1 MPDDERTRRRLG
13 DETKA
18 RIADLSSGWSVESDA
33 PPEKTGATTP
43 PPRGD
48 ETQERIND
56 LASGWSVDPEL
67 SAVPLAPPL
76 GRRTPSP
83 EDAIRPVTRP
93 STRIPVPAITP
104 PSGPTASPTTPPA
117 SGRPKSPTMK
127 PAIGTPPAGRT
138 AAPTTPPIGTPPA
151 ARPVT
156 RSTPP
161 VGTSPA
167 ARTTSPTNPGI
178 PDAPSPRP
186 KQKTLPPPPPGSE
199 ARRQLETAILDA
211 KDATP
216 VPVNPARATRPP
228 PVAPPTRG
236 AKPTSPPPLPPR
248 AKQPTLPPL
257 PPGARAKQPTLPPLP
272 PGARV
277 KQPTLPPLPPPPST
291 ITTNAVAGTI
301 GGETGV
307 ILLGDAVGSKT
318 GVAIEPTGPN
328 RDDETD
334 ADSKLTVPV
343 GEFDDSSTFLEKDK
357 LQIAH
362 AQSTIKRDAASA
374 LLGIAEPH
382 LTQVKPPPVEM
393 LLTETA
399 EALRDDAT
407 SVDPSTVR
415 FERGDP
421 TNLGDNNNAAANA
434 MSRVH
439 TKAGRLRTVAALR
452 RQRGI
457 FGDVR
462 YVATAVFGVR
472 HARRELEELEAKQ
485 VARQLERRKHMLILG
500 RTAVVSDGF
509 DHPAIGPARDQLGG
523 VEDERARHRGQVVA
537 ADSELERVTRD
548 RQSHAM
554 QFSTDLASINGELA
568 ELTKRLEPLLKE
580 QIQVTKRGAELRDQL
595 RRIDAKI
602 QETTASLVSVKGPK
616 QDPAGIQA
624 ELATLKADRV
634 AVQRDEPKIASELD
648 ALNPRIAA
656 IEAKRTES
664 QKRHA
669 DITKAEEDDKR
680 RTEELLSAIGAKR
693 KVMDRAAGDA
703 ETLRDKILFELGER
717 LYVDRPDDLGP
728 QLAPV
733 DAIDLELGTHDRRV
747 MELREILSSID
758 KAKLARGILVIVL
771 VLGVIGVMAG
781 WLIYTLG

>member
-1 MPDDERTRRRLG
+1 MVRPCYRSRVADDERTRRRLG

-18 RIADLSSGWSVESDA
+18 RIADLSSGWAVDPDARIGDPASGAKA
-33 PPEKTGATTP
+33 PPV
-43 PPRGD
+43 RGD

-56 LASGWSVDPEL
+56 LASGWSVDPEV

-83 EDAIRPVTRP
+83 EDAIKAVTP
-93 STRIPVPAITP
+93 PATRIPVPAITS
-104 PSGPTASPTTPPA
+104 PSGRITSPTAQPQ
-117 SGRPKSPTMK
+117 SGRTKSPTMQPAIVTPPGARTRSPTLQ
-127 PAIGTPPAGRT
+127 PAIGTPPAAR
-138 AAPTTPPIGTPPA
+138 AVLPMNPP
-151 ARPVT
+151 
-156 RSTPP
+156 
-161 VGTSPA
+161 
-167 ARTTSPTNPGI
+167 I
-178 PDAPSPRP
+178 PDAPSPRK

-216 VPVNPARATRPP
+216 LPVNPARATKPTASPP
-228 PVAPPTRG
+228 APPRG
-236 AKPTSPPPLPPR
+236 AKPTSPPPLPP
-248 AKQPTLPPL
+248 PL
-257 PPGARAKQPTLPPLP
+257 PPGSRSKPL
-272 PGARV
+272 
-277 KQPTLPPLPPPPST
+277 TMPPPPPAT
-291 ITTNAVAGTI
+291 LTTNAVAGTI
-301 GGETGV
+301 GGETGLIV
-307 ILLGDAVGSKT
+307 LGDAVGAET
-318 GVAIEPTGPN
+318 GVAIEPAGPG

-343 GEFDDSSTFLEKDK
+343 GEFDDSSTFLDKDK

-382 LTQVKPPPVEM
+382 LTQVKAPPVET

-399 EALRDDAT
+399 EALRADVT
-407 SVDPSTVR
+407 SVDPLTSR

-421 TNLGDNNNAAANA
+421 TNLGDTNTAAANA
-434 MSRVH
+434 TSRVH

-462 YVATAVFGVR
+462 YVSTALFGVR
-472 HARRELEELEAKQ
+472 RARRELEDLEAKQ
-485 VARQLERRKHMLILG
+485 AARQLERRKHMVILG
-500 RTAVVSDGF
+500 RTAVVSDDF
-509 DHPAIGPARDQLGG
+509 DHPALGPARDQLGG
-523 VEDERARHRGQVVA
+523 IEDERARHRGQVVA
-537 ADSELERVTRD
+537 ADQELERVTRD

-568 ELTKRLEPLLKE
+568 ELTKRLDPLLKE

-616 QDPAGIQA
+616 QDPAAIQA

-634 AVQRDEPKIASELD
+634 AVQRDEPKIAAELD

-656 IEAKRTES
+656 LEAKRSES

-669 DITKAEEDDKR
+669 DISKAEEDDKR
-680 RTEELLSAIGAKR
+680 RTEELLTAIGAKR

-703 ETLRDKILFELGER
+703 ETVRDKILFELGER

-733 DAIDLELGTHDRRV
+733 DAIDLELGTHDRRL

-758 KAKLARGILVIVL
+758 KAKLARGILYIVL
-771 VLGVIGVMAG
+771 VLGVIGGMTG
-781 WLIYTLG
+781 WLLYMLA

>member
-1 MPDDERTRRRLG
+1 MLSFAVADDERTRRRLG

-18 RIADLSSGWSVESDA
+18 RIADLSSGWAVDSD
-33 PPEKTGATTP
+33 TP
-43 PPRGD
+43 PGDARAQAPRSD
-48 ETQERIND
+48 ETQDRIND
-56 LASGWSVDPEL
+56 LASGWSVDPEI

-83 EDAIRPVTRP
+83 EQAIKAVTP
-93 STRIPVPAITP
+93 PETQIPVPAITP
-104 PSGPTASPTTPPA
+104 PSGRVTSPTAQPPSA
-117 SGRPKSPTMK
+117 RTKSPTMQ
-127 PAIGTPPAGRT
+127 PAIIPEAARTALAAPPA
-138 AAPTTPPIGTPPA
+138 P
-151 ARPVT
+151 RPVT
-156 RSTPP
+156 PTAPP
-161 VGTSPA
+161 V
-167 ARTTSPTNPGI
+167 
-178 PDAPSPRP
+178 PDAPSPRK

-216 VPVNPARATRPP
+216 LPVNPARATKPT
-228 PVAPPTRG
+228 APPLPPRG
-236 AKPTSPPPLPPR
+236 AKPTSPPPLPP
-248 AKQPTLPPL
+248 
-257 PPGARAKQPTLPPLP
+257 GARSKPT
-272 PGARV
+272 
-277 KQPTLPPLPPPPST
+277 TMPPPPST
-291 ITTNAVAGTI
+291 LSTNAVAGTI

-307 ILLGDAVGSKT
+307 IVLGDAVGRT
-318 GVAIEPTGPN
+318 GVAIEPAGPG
-328 RDDETD
+328 REDETD

-382 LTQVKPPPVEM
+382 LTQVKPPPVET

-399 EALRDDAT
+399 EALRGDAT
-407 SVDPSTVR
+407 SVDPSTAR

-421 TNLGDNNNAAANA
+421 TNLGDTNNAAANA
-434 MSRVH
+434 TSRVH

-462 YVATAVFGVR
+462 YVSTALFGVR
-472 HARRELEELEAKQ
+472 HARHELEDLEAKQ
-485 VARQLERRKHMLILG
+485 AARQLERRKHMVILG
-500 RTAVVSDGF
+500 RTAVVSDDF
-509 DHPAIGPARDQLGG
+509 DHPALGPARDQLGG

-537 ADSELERVTRD
+537 ADQELERVTRD

-568 ELTKRLEPLLKE
+568 ELTKRLDPLLKE
-580 QIQVTKRGAELRDQL
+580 QVQVTKRGAELRDQL
-595 RRIDAKI
+595 RRIDSKI

-616 QDPAGIQA
+616 QDPAAIQA

-634 AVQRDEPKIASELD
+634 AVQRDEPKIAAELD

-656 IEAKRTES
+656 IEAKRSES

-669 DITKAEEDDKR
+669 DITKAEDDDKR
-680 RTEELLSAIGAKR
+680 RTEELLTAIGAKR

-703 ETLRDKILFELGER
+703 ETVRDKILFELGER
-717 LYVDRPDDLGP
+717 LYVDRPGDLGP

-733 DAIDLELGTHDRRV
+733 DAIDLELGTHDRRL

-758 KAKLARGILVIVL
+758 KAKLARGIAVIIL
-771 VLGVIGVMAG
+771 VLGVLGAMTW
-781 WLIYTLG
+781 WLIAMLG